1 MIRVSPPLASDL
13 LRRRVVS
20 PTVKSPSVAR
30 VPGQVRIAAGLW
42 FAQAVVNV
50 FAGAGYWYLVGR
62 PQNSWW
68 LTASGALVGAV
79 FVLTGI
85 QLLRLRRWALIA
97 GRVLVA
103 LTLVGAISTL
113 TGSSAQHIGI
123 VLVTALRILLG
134 VGIAIA
140 LFVPGTARVF
150 GPTPR

>member
-1 MIRVSPPLASDL
+1 M
-13 LRRRVVS
+13 
-20 PTVKSPSVAR
+20 KSPGLAR
-30 VPGQVRIAAGLW
+30 VPRQVRIAAGLW

-50 FAGAGYWYLVGR
+50 FGGAGYWYLVGR
-62 PQNSWW
+62 PQISWW

-85 QLLRLRRWALIA
+85 QLLRLRRWALIF
-97 GRVLVA
+97 GRLLVA
-103 LTLVGAISTL
+103 LIVVAAISTL